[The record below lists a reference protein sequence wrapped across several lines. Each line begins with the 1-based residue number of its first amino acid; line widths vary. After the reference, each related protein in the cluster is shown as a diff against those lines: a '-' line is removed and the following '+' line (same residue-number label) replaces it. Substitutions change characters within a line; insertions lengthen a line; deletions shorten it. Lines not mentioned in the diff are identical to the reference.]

1 MNKAILALAVAG
13 LALSAQAQPWSFT
26 AKVIH
31 VSDGDT
37 VVALDSTMKKIK
49 VRLANIDAP
58 ESGHG
63 TCRPGQPWS
72 SQSTA
77 FMSRLI
83 KGRTVQF
90 QCSQLDRY
98 DRSICDILVD
108 NTTANRALVAAGLAW
123 ANRAHPSYLQDPGV
137 AQAEKDAAS
146 SRRGLWQDP
155 APIAPWEWRK
165 TIWNSPTL
173 PSCNSSRG

>member
-1 MNKAILALAVAG
+1 MKRAFIALTLVGVA
-13 LALSAQAQPWSFT
+13 LCARAQPSSFT
-26 AKVIH
+26 GKVIH
-31 VSDGDT
+31 VNDGDT
-37 VVALDSTMKKIK
+37 VVALDSSMQKIK

-77 FMSRLI
+77 FVSRLL

-98 DRSICDILVD
+98 QRSICDVLVD
-108 NTTANRALVAAGLAW
+108 GTTANRAVVAAGLAW
-123 ANRAHPSYLQDPGV
+123 ANRAHPSYLKDPGV
-137 AQAEKDAAS
+137 AQAERDAAS
-146 SRRGLWQDP
+146 AKRGLWQDP
-155 APIAPWEWRK
+155 AALAPWEWRK
-165 TIWNSPTL
+165 TVWNSPAL
-173 PSCNSSRG
+173 PSCKPRG